1 MGVSCSLP
9 YHLNE
14 DNLPVDGRRGCKAGR
29 RLSQPTAHSGS
40 KFNFYCQNVNKCQT
54 TIWQKIRVWLNIL
67 KHRCWLKSDVLTSL
81 CVGDNSDKTLTLPV
95 DLSYLLPRQPRCYPK
110 QVVCQNSENVFFCEK
125 VV

>member
-1 MGVSCSLP
+1 M
-9 YHLNE
+9 
-14 DNLPVDGRRGCKAGR
+14 DGRRRCKAGR

-40 KFNFYCQNVNKCQT
+40 KSSTFTVRKLDEFQQ
-54 TIWQKIRVWLNIL
+54 TIWQKMSFWLNIP